1 MDIPILVLFVAS
13 MVFTG
18 LLAQER
24 GRRPWRWVLVASVI
38 GPLAIPALYLVVAT
52 SALSK
57 RFNAQRS

>member
-1 MDIPILVLFVAS
+1 MDIPLLVLFVAS
-13 MVFTG
+13 MVFAG

-24 GRRPWRWVLVASVI
+24 GRGPWRWVLVASVI

-52 SALSK
+52 SALRK

>member
-1 MDIPILVLFVAS
+1 MDIPLLVLFVAS
-13 MVFTG
+13 MIFAG

-24 GRRPWRWVLVASVI
+24 GRWRWVLVASVI

-52 SALSK
+52 SALRK

>member
-1 MDIPILVLFVAS
+1 MDIPFLVLFVAS
-13 MVFTG
+13 MVFAG

-24 GRRPWRWVLVASVI
+24 GRRPWRWVLLASVI

-57 RFNAQRS
+57 RINAQRS

>member
-13 MVFTG
+13 MVFAG

-24 GRRPWRWVLVASVI
+24 GRRPSRWVLVASVI

-57 RFNAQRS
+57 RINAQRG

>member
-1 MDIPILVLFVAS
+1 MDIPILALFVAS
-13 MVFTG
+13 MVFAG

-57 RFNAQRS
+57 RINTQGS